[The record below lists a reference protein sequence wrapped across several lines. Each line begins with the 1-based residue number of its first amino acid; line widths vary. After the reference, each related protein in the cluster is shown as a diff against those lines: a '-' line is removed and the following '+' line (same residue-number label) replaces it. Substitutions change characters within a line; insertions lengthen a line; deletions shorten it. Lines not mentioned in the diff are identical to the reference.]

1 MSLAAKA
8 QKKEEDGEMRFPCF
22 VYFFVYVGAIAA
34 IAGATA
40 AAIADMLIQANAF

>member
-8 QKKEEDGEMRFPCF
+8 QKKEEGEMRFPCF

-34 IAGATA
+34 IAGAIA